1 MTAPDKNMRRFI
13 TGLSKFAV
21 VCRTDITDMR
31 HQEKTLDR
39 SFKDLQLNVKRKIMG
54 ATKTHTGQKT
64 HISPLQLRQRLHP
77 DERKLPLPPAEE
89 RVTQSAN
96 DSQLRPMPF
105 PLRHYALRA
114 QPCRAATRL
123 YKPKAKQMLE
133 EERFE
138 MIDDYV
144 RYPSEEGALMLDGR
158 IDPVLHVGVFN
169 KNEFKW
175 NGKITTQVL

>member
-1 MTAPDKNMRRFI
+1 MTALDKNMRRFI
-13 TGLSKFAV
+13 SGLSKFAG
-21 VCRTDITDMR
+21 VCRSDITDMR
-31 HQEKTLDR
+31 YQEKTLDK
-39 SFKDLQLNVKRKIMG
+39 SFRALQLNVKRKIMG
-54 ATKTHTGQKT
+54 ATKPQTRNKPY
-64 HISPLQLRQRLHP
+64 ISPLEMRQRLHP
-77 DERKLPLPPAEE
+77 DERKLPLPPLED
-89 RVTQSAN
+89 RVTQSAD

-123 YKPKAKQMLE
+123 YRPRAKQTLE

-138 MIDDYV
+138 MIDEYV
-144 RYPSEEGALMLDGR
+144 KYPSQEGALMLDGR

-175 NGKITTQVL
+175 NGKIPTQVL